1 MGVGWP
7 VINVLDVKVSTIRFG
22 QASHKALWMWL
33 TKFATLNNPSKYLD
47 PTTYQYNC
55 FFNAIFKQ
63 KEILLHCNSWWVY
76 RCKSPRYKSWEDAI
90 TSATQ
95 KWSVCLL
102 HQLNAS
108 YNLNMVMLN
117 RNFLFQRLIF
127 KFHIHTYFHID
138 TITTKKDMPKKRAH
152 THTHLFFCVTTAIQD
167 HITKSR
173 WCPNPSLLLMEE
185 ILHQLIWYKFPL
197 FTKVSCMLGGCL
209 GFLNHQQ
216 YYFPGGTYRFSL

>member
-1 MGVGWP
+1 
-7 VINVLDVKVSTIRFG
+7 
-22 QASHKALWMWL
+22 MWL
-33 TKFATLNNPSKYLD
+33 TKFATLNIPSKYLD

-152 THTHLFFCVTTAIQD
+152 THTHASVFLCNYCNPRPHHQITVMSKPITTVDGRNPAPVDMVQIPIIYQGFMHVGWLFGI
-167 HITKSR
+167 SE
-173 WCPNPSLLLMEE
+173 PSTVLLP
-185 ILHQLIWYKFPL
+185 WGD
-197 FTKVSCMLGGCL
+197 V
-209 GFLNHQQ
+209 
-216 YYFPGGTYRFSL
+216 